1 MQTLTVFTPAYNR
14 AHTIGRTYKSLCSQ
28 KCKDFV
34 WLIVDDG
41 STDNTAELV
50 KDWMSK
56 DNGFEIQYIY
66 KENGG
71 MHTAHNV
78 AYRNI
83 HTELNTCI
91 DSDDALSENAVEK
104 IINKWNQV
112 KGKGYAGIIALDA
125 NMNTGK
131 VIGKGFPKDMTETTL
146 SGYYASGGSGDKK
159 LIYRTDIINSVPEY
173 PVFDDEK
180 YLALAYK
187 YKLIDQ
193 KYKLAVLNE
202 IVCDV
207 EYQEDGNSHIMY
219 KQYMKCPK
227 SFAFWRKIC
236 MQYPDSNK
244 RLLVDCVHYVADSII
259 AKNKHYIKESPRKML
274 TVLATP
280 PGLLL
285 SLFFRMKTDSLMEVK
300 QIIMTKVLFL
310 IPNLAHGGA
319 EKVLVNLAN
328 NMDKTKFD
336 VTVQTL
342 FDVGVNRQYLNSDV
356 KYIGGF
362 KRMPRGNTYVMKLFS
377 PEKLYKHFIRD
388 NYDIIVSYLEGPTA
402 RIVSGCNNPNTKL
415 VSWIHIEQHTKELAS
430 KSFRSYKEAL
440 DCYSKFD
447 RTVCVSDTVKDD
459 FESIFDT
466 KKPVE
471 VLYNTNESEKIKK
484 LSDEKVNDV
493 DFSKD
498 IINIISVAKIVPSK
512 GYDRLMKIH
521 KKLIEK
527 NIKNHIYILGIGEE
541 KEKYEK
547 YLAENNLT
555 DTFTFLGYR
564 DNPYKYV
571 KKADL
576 YVCSSRREGFS
587 TAVTEAL
594 IVGTPVVSTNCSGAY
609 ELLGKNNEYG
619 IVTENDED
627 ALYEG
632 IKKMLTTPDLLE
644 AYAAKAKERG
654 KAFSTEKT
662 VKAVEEM
669 LLSI

>member
-1 MQTLTVFTPAYNR
+1 
-14 AHTIGRTYKSLCSQ
+14 
-28 KCKDFV
+28 
-34 WLIVDDG
+34 
-41 STDNTAELV
+41 
-50 KDWMSK
+50 
-56 DNGFEIQYIY
+56 
-66 KENGG
+66 
-71 MHTAHNV
+71 
-78 AYRNI
+78 
-83 HTELNTCI
+83 
-91 DSDDALSENAVEK
+91 
-104 IINKWNQV
+104 
-112 KGKGYAGIIALDA
+112 
-125 NMNTGK
+125 
-131 VIGKGFPKDMTETTL
+131 
-146 SGYYASGGSGDKK
+146 
-159 LIYRTDIINSVPEY
+159 
-173 PVFDDEK
+173 
-180 YLALAYK
+180 
-187 YKLIDQ
+187 
-193 KYKLAVLNE
+193 
-202 IVCDV
+202 
-207 EYQEDGNSHIMY
+207 
-219 KQYMKCPK
+219 MK
-227 SFAFWRKIC
+227 
-236 MQYPDSNK
+236 
-244 RLLVDCVHYVADSII
+244 
-259 AKNKHYIKESPRKML
+259 
-274 TVLATP
+274 
-280 PGLLL
+280 
-285 SLFFRMKTDSLMEVK
+285 
-300 QIIMTKVLFL
+300 KVLYL

-402 RIVSGCNNPNTKL
+402 RIVSGCTDPNTKL
-415 VSWIHIEQHTKELAS
+415 VSWIHIEQHTKEFAS
-430 KSFRSYKEAL
+430 KSFISYKEAL

-484 LSDEKVNDV
+484 LSDEKVDDV

-498 IINIISVAKIVPSK
+498 TINIISVAKIVPSK

-521 KKLIEK
+521 KKLIEE
-527 NIKNHIYILGIGEE
+527 NIKSHIYILGIGEE

-547 YLAENNLT
+547 YLTENNLT

-619 IVTENDED
+619 IVTDNNED

-644 AYAAKAKERG
+644 AYATKAKERG

>member
-1 MQTLTVFTPAYNR
+1 
-14 AHTIGRTYKSLCSQ
+14 
-28 KCKDFV
+28 
-34 WLIVDDG
+34 
-41 STDNTAELV
+41 
-50 KDWMSK
+50 
-56 DNGFEIQYIY
+56 
-66 KENGG
+66 
-71 MHTAHNV
+71 
-78 AYRNI
+78 
-83 HTELNTCI
+83 
-91 DSDDALSENAVEK
+91 
-104 IINKWNQV
+104 
-112 KGKGYAGIIALDA
+112 
-125 NMNTGK
+125 
-131 VIGKGFPKDMTETTL
+131 
-146 SGYYASGGSGDKK
+146 
-159 LIYRTDIINSVPEY
+159 
-173 PVFDDEK
+173 
-180 YLALAYK
+180 
-187 YKLIDQ
+187 
-193 KYKLAVLNE
+193 
-202 IVCDV
+202 
-207 EYQEDGNSHIMY
+207 
-219 KQYMKCPK
+219 MK
-227 SFAFWRKIC
+227 
-236 MQYPDSNK
+236 
-244 RLLVDCVHYVADSII
+244 
-259 AKNKHYIKESPRKML
+259 
-274 TVLATP
+274 
-280 PGLLL
+280 
-285 SLFFRMKTDSLMEVK
+285 
-300 QIIMTKVLFL
+300 KVLYL

-377 PEKLYKHFIRD
+377 PEKLFKYFIRD

-402 RIVSGCNNPNTKL
+402 RIVSGCTNPNTKL

-459 FESIFDT
+459 FKSIFDT

-484 LSDEKVNDV
+484 LSDEKVDDV
-493 DFSKD
+493 NFSKD

-547 YLAENNLT
+547 YLTENNLT

-609 ELLGKNNEYG
+609 ELLGENNEYG
-619 IVTENDED
+619 IVTENNED

-669 LLSI
+669 LSAL

>member
-1 MQTLTVFTPAYNR
+1 
-14 AHTIGRTYKSLCSQ
+14 
-28 KCKDFV
+28 
-34 WLIVDDG
+34 
-41 STDNTAELV
+41 
-50 KDWMSK
+50 
-56 DNGFEIQYIY
+56 
-66 KENGG
+66 
-71 MHTAHNV
+71 
-78 AYRNI
+78 
-83 HTELNTCI
+83 
-91 DSDDALSENAVEK
+91 
-104 IINKWNQV
+104 
-112 KGKGYAGIIALDA
+112 
-125 NMNTGK
+125 
-131 VIGKGFPKDMTETTL
+131 
-146 SGYYASGGSGDKK
+146 
-159 LIYRTDIINSVPEY
+159 
-173 PVFDDEK
+173 
-180 YLALAYK
+180 
-187 YKLIDQ
+187 
-193 KYKLAVLNE
+193 
-202 IVCDV
+202 
-207 EYQEDGNSHIMY
+207 
-219 KQYMKCPK
+219 MK
-227 SFAFWRKIC
+227 
-236 MQYPDSNK
+236 
-244 RLLVDCVHYVADSII
+244 
-259 AKNKHYIKESPRKML
+259 
-274 TVLATP
+274 
-280 PGLLL
+280 
-285 SLFFRMKTDSLMEVK
+285 
-300 QIIMTKVLFL
+300 KVLYL

-377 PEKLYKHFIRD
+377 PEKLFKYFIRD

-402 RIVSGCNNPNTKL
+402 RIVSGCTNPNTKL

-466 KKPVE
+466 KKSVE
-471 VLYNTNESEKIKK
+471 VLYNTNESKKIKK

-493 DFSKD
+493 NFSKD

-512 GYDRLMKIH
+512 GYDRLIKIH
-521 KKLIEK
+521 KKLIEE

-619 IVTENDED
+619 IVTENNED

-644 AYAAKAKERG
+644 TYAAKAKERG

-669 LLSI
+669 LENL

>member
-1 MQTLTVFTPAYNR
+1 
-14 AHTIGRTYKSLCSQ
+14 
-28 KCKDFV
+28 
-34 WLIVDDG
+34 
-41 STDNTAELV
+41 
-50 KDWMSK
+50 
-56 DNGFEIQYIY
+56 
-66 KENGG
+66 
-71 MHTAHNV
+71 
-78 AYRNI
+78 
-83 HTELNTCI
+83 
-91 DSDDALSENAVEK
+91 
-104 IINKWNQV
+104 
-112 KGKGYAGIIALDA
+112 
-125 NMNTGK
+125 
-131 VIGKGFPKDMTETTL
+131 
-146 SGYYASGGSGDKK
+146 
-159 LIYRTDIINSVPEY
+159 
-173 PVFDDEK
+173 
-180 YLALAYK
+180 
-187 YKLIDQ
+187 
-193 KYKLAVLNE
+193 
-202 IVCDV
+202 
-207 EYQEDGNSHIMY
+207 
-219 KQYMKCPK
+219 
-227 SFAFWRKIC
+227 
-236 MQYPDSNK
+236 
-244 RLLVDCVHYVADSII
+244 
-259 AKNKHYIKESPRKML
+259 
-274 TVLATP
+274 
-280 PGLLL
+280 
-285 SLFFRMKTDSLMEVK
+285 
-300 QIIMTKVLFL
+300 MTKVLFL

-377 PEKLYKHFIRD
+377 PEKLYKYFIRD
-388 NYDIIVSYLEGPTA
+388 DYDIIVSYLEGPTA
-402 RIVSGCNNPNTKL
+402 RIVSGCTNPNTKI
-415 VSWIHIEQHTKELAS
+415 VSWIHIDQHTKELAS

-471 VLYNTNESEKIKK
+471 VLYNTNESENIKK
-484 LSDEKVNDV
+484 LSDEQVDDV
-493 DFSKD
+493 DFSQD
-498 IINIISVAKIVPSK
+498 TINIISVAKIVPSK

-527 NIKNHIYILGIGEE
+527 NIKNHIYILWIGEE

-547 YLAENNLT
+547 YLTENNLT

-609 ELLGKNNEYG
+609 ELLGENNEYG
-619 IVTENDED
+619 IVTENNED

-632 IKKMLTTPDLLE
+632 IKKMLTTPNLFE

-669 LLSI
+669 LSALWWVI

>member
-1 MQTLTVFTPAYNR
+1 M
-14 AHTIGRTYKSLCSQ
+14 I
-28 KCKDFV
+28 
-34 WLIVDDG
+34 
-41 STDNTAELV
+41 
-50 KDWMSK
+50 
-56 DNGFEIQYIY
+56 
-66 KENGG
+66 
-71 MHTAHNV
+71 
-78 AYRNI
+78 
-83 HTELNTCI
+83 
-91 DSDDALSENAVEK
+91 
-104 IINKWNQV
+104 
-112 KGKGYAGIIALDA
+112 
-125 NMNTGK
+125 
-131 VIGKGFPKDMTETTL
+131 
-146 SGYYASGGSGDKK
+146 K
-159 LIYRTDIINSVPEY
+159 LLY
-173 PVFDDEK
+173 
-180 YLALAYK
+180 
-187 YKLIDQ
+187 
-193 KYKLAVLNE
+193 
-202 IVCDV
+202 
-207 EYQEDGNSHIMY
+207 
-219 KQYMKCPK
+219 
-227 SFAFWRKIC
+227 
-236 MQYPDSNK
+236 
-244 RLLVDCVHYVADSII
+244 
-259 AKNKHYIKESPRKML
+259 
-274 TVLATP
+274 
-280 PGLLL
+280 
-285 SLFFRMKTDSLMEVK
+285 
-300 QIIMTKVLFL
+300 L

-377 PEKLYKHFIRD
+377 PEKLFKYFIRD

-402 RIVSGCNNPNTKL
+402 RIVSGCTNPNTKL

-466 KKPVE
+466 KKSVE

-484 LSDEKVNDV
+484 LSDEKVDDV
-493 DFSKD
+493 NFSKD

-521 KKLIEK
+521 KKLIEE

-547 YLAENNLT
+547 YLTENNLT

-571 KKADL
+571 RKADL

-609 ELLGKNNEYG
+609 KLFGKNNFYG
-619 IVTENDED
+619 IVTENNDD
-627 ALYEG
+627 VLYEV
-632 IKKMLTTPDLLE
+632 IKKILTTPDLLE

-662 VKAVEEM
+662 VKSVEEM
-669 LLSI
+669 LENL

>member
-1 MQTLTVFTPAYNR
+1 
-14 AHTIGRTYKSLCSQ
+14 
-28 KCKDFV
+28 
-34 WLIVDDG
+34 
-41 STDNTAELV
+41 
-50 KDWMSK
+50 
-56 DNGFEIQYIY
+56 
-66 KENGG
+66 
-71 MHTAHNV
+71 
-78 AYRNI
+78 
-83 HTELNTCI
+83 
-91 DSDDALSENAVEK
+91 
-104 IINKWNQV
+104 
-112 KGKGYAGIIALDA
+112 
-125 NMNTGK
+125 
-131 VIGKGFPKDMTETTL
+131 
-146 SGYYASGGSGDKK
+146 
-159 LIYRTDIINSVPEY
+159 
-173 PVFDDEK
+173 
-180 YLALAYK
+180 
-187 YKLIDQ
+187 
-193 KYKLAVLNE
+193 
-202 IVCDV
+202 
-207 EYQEDGNSHIMY
+207 
-219 KQYMKCPK
+219 
-227 SFAFWRKIC
+227 
-236 MQYPDSNK
+236 
-244 RLLVDCVHYVADSII
+244 
-259 AKNKHYIKESPRKML
+259 
-274 TVLATP
+274 
-280 PGLLL
+280 
-285 SLFFRMKTDSLMEVK
+285 
-300 QIIMTKVLFL
+300 MTKVLFL

-402 RIVSGCNNPNTKL
+402 RIVSGCTDPNTKL

-484 LSDEKVNDV
+484 LSDEKVDDV

-498 IINIISVAKIVPSK
+498 TINIISVAKIVPSK

-571 KKADL
+571 KKEDL

-609 ELLGKNNEYG
+609 ELLGENNEYG
-619 IVTENDED
+619 IVTENNED